1 MSDEHKEILTRLKRD
16 RVMAHTILFRHRHP
30 NLTPPYIADMIQ
42 AWHDD
47 AQRWVLFEVFRGGAK
62 STTAEEAILIKAAF
76 REIKNYL
83 IVGATK
89 DRAFERLHAIRYE
102 IEQNDVLAEIFGD
115 LRGSTWGDG
124 ELVLSNGVR
133 LLAMGKGQS
142 LRGVKYLDARPD
154 GVFADDLEEP
164 EDVRTPEAR
173 SRTLDWFLFDL
184 IPALD
189 VNRAHARVAAT
200 PLDPEALPCQLVRAG
215 WVHKKYPVE
224 YNDAAGNRAATWPDR
239 VPLSMI
245 DEIKANAVK
254 VGKLRQY
261 NMEYMCEAEVA
272 AEKSF
277 KQEMFRVEPQIRTWQ
292 AVYGFLDP
300 ARVAK
305 ASAAHSG
312 FVSWSW
318 IGNRLVVWDAWG
330 KHLHPNEQI
339 AELFAFYDEYHPAW
353 IGVEEDGLNEWLLQ
367 PIRQE
372 SSRRNN
378 FLPLKPVKAP
388 VGKLDFIRNS
398 LQPFFNARE
407 VWFAKPLPELQQQL
421 LSFPTGKIDIPNALA
436 YAVRMRPGQ
445 PMYEDFGGRNVME
458 DLKPL
463 SGRHLWLAFGA
474 TRQLTI
480 AVLLQQIDG
489 ALRIYMDWVREGDP
503 GELFQTIL
511 QEANLEAG
519 GLPRLVMGPLHF
531 DQYNNVGLR
540 QAAAKRGLDVRKGTP
555 PELGRVQ
562 IREMLKREIK
572 SMPAILINP
581 NARWT
586 ANGFAGGYARVL
598 QKGGML
604 ADFAEEGPY
613 RVVME
618 ALESFTGLL
627 RTAVRDEDDESQ
639 EVRYDYTSSGRKFVT
654 ARR

>member
-1 MSDEHKEILTRLKRD
+1 MNEDKHHEILSRLNKD
-16 RVMAHTILFRHRHP
+16 RVLAHAVLFAHRHP
-30 NLTPPYIADMIQ
+30 NETPPFIADMTR

-47 AQRWVLFEVFRGGAK
+47 FMRWVLFEVFRGGAK

-102 IEQNDVLAEIFGD
+102 IEQNEVLAEVFGD

-133 LLAMGKGQS
+133 LLALGKGQS

-224 YNDAAGNRAATWPDR
+224 YVNEAGERAATWPDR
-239 VPLSMI
+239 VPLEMV
-245 DEIKANAVK
+245 DEIKGNATK

-277 KQEMFRVEPQIRTWQ
+277 KQEMFRVEAQVRTWQ

-318 IGNRLVVWDAWG
+318 MGNRLTVWEAWG
-330 KHLHPNEQI
+330 RHLHPDEQI
-339 AELFAFYDEYHPAW
+339 QALFQFHQEYNPAW
-353 IGVEEDGLNEWLLQ
+353 IGVEEDGLNEWLMQ

-372 SSRRNN
+372 QARRNT
-378 FLPLKPVKAP
+378 FIPIKAVKAP

-407 VWFAKPLPELQQQL
+407 IWFAKPMPELQQQL

-436 YAVRMRPGQ
+436 YAIRMRPGQ

-458 DLKPL
+458 DMKPL
-463 SGRHLWLAFGA
+463 SGRPLWLVWA
-474 TRQLTI
+474 
-480 AVLLQQIDG
+480 
-489 ALRIYMDWVREGDP
+489 
-503 GELFQTIL
+503 
-511 QEANLEAG
+511 
-519 GLPRLVMGPLHF
+519 
-531 DQYNNVGLR
+531 
-540 QAAAKRGLDVRKGTP
+540 P
-555 PELGRVQ
+555 P
-562 IREMLKREIK
+562 
-572 SMPAILINP
+572 
-581 NARWT
+581 
-586 ANGFAGGYARVL
+586 
-598 QKGGML
+598 
-604 ADFAEEGPY
+604 
-613 RVVME
+613 
-618 ALESFTGLL
+618 
-627 RTAVRDEDDESQ
+627 
-639 EVRYDYTSSGRKFVT
+639 SG
-654 ARR
+654 